1 MTGTGGS
8 QRWRSKTSV
17 NRDESSSQTSRSLLV
32 LVRDWHHSIFALV
45 RALSSM
51 QLRQPDTL
59 GLALC
64 SASSEPLLP

>member
-1 MTGTGGS
+1 MALED
-8 QRWRSKTSV
+8 RREPRRIIKL
-17 NRDESSSQTSRSLLV
+17 DEQVLLV